1 MLNFFRFFPP
11 VLFLIPQLLFA
22 SNLNLDGKFIQ
33 GGLVIGTT
41 LPGSQ
46 VVHDGLQVRVSQ
58 TGVFAIGFGRD
69 AESESKLEVTLPDG
83 DRIVK
88 NLQVEQREYKIQR
101 IDGLP
106 PSKVTPM
113 GKDVLKRIREETVLV
128 KKARK
133 HDDERLD
140 FLEGFDWPVT
150 GPISGVYGSQRIL
163 NGKPRRP
170 HFGVDVAAPVG
181 TPVRAPADGLVT
193 LSHPDMFYSGG
204 TMVIDHG
211 HGVSSSFLHLNK
223 VIAREGQYVKR
234 GEIVAEVGS
243 KGRSSGPHLDWRINL
258 FNKRLDPQVFA
269 LPMQKNAQKISKTS
283 SNL

>member
-1 MLNFFRFFPP
+1 MFYRI
-11 VLFLIPQLLFA
+11 LIAGSLLLFTGLLNA
-22 SNLNLDGKFIQ
+22 SAVSLDGKFIQ

-46 VVHDGLQVRVSQ
+46 VMHDDQPVRLSN
-58 TGVFAIGFGRD
+58 TGVFAIGFGRN
-69 AESESKLEVTLPDG
+69 AEPQSKLEVTLPDG
-83 DRIVK
+83 HKIVK
-88 NLQVEQREYKIQR
+88 NLKVEQREYNIQR

-113 GKDVLKRIREETVLV
+113 GKEVLKRIREETLQINR
-128 KKARK
+128 ARK
-133 HDDERLD
+133 RDDERLD

-150 GPISGVYGSQRIL
+150 GEITGVYGSQRVL

-170 HFGVDVAAPVG
+170 HYGVDVAAPVG
-181 TPVRAPADGLVT
+181 TPVKAPADGLVT

-204 TMVIDHG
+204 TMIIDHG
-211 HGVSSSFLHLNK
+211 HGVSSAFLHLNK
-223 VIAREGQYVKR
+223 VIAEEGQYVRR
-234 GEIVAEVGS
+234 GEIVAEVGA

-269 LPMQKNAQKISKTS
+269 KPMMR
-283 SNL
+283 